1 MDFEEIETPSLTLE
15 PELDLEPAQE
25 AAPVPAEE
33 PAIPQPVLSPAE
45 QKMVA
50 DFAAKIDIEN
60 TNQILQYGAGT
71 QKKMADFSDTALA
84 NVRTQDLG
92 EVGDLLVNVMGELKG
107 LDQEEEK
114 GIFGFFKKQSNK
126 LELMKSKYAKAEVNV
141 EKICSA
147 LEQHQV
153 RLLKDSAVLD
163 KMYDQNLAYFKEL
176 TMYILAGKQK
186 LQDVQEGKLKELEA
200 TAQRTGLAED
210 AQAARDLAEKCN
222 RFEKKIYDL
231 ELTRTI
237 SIQTAPQIRM
247 IQNNDT
253 VMVEKIQT
261 TLVNTIPLWKNQ
273 MVLAL
278 GIAHST
284 EAATAQ
290 RQVNDVTN
298 SLLKK
303 NAEALHM
310 ASVETAKEAERG
322 IVDIETLKKTNQDLI
337 ATLDDVMKVQAE
349 GRQKRLA
356 AEAEMAK
363 MEADLKNIFQFTYIV
378 CIGQKVLYPAT
389 FKCCI
394 NLRSNLGAV
403 YTIYQQRAFSSIIIL
418 LFAFS
423 ILLINPLQIKSNLH
437 YLLQL
442 RK

>member
-15 PELDLEPAQE
+15 PELDLEPAQK

-298 SLLKK
+298 ALLKK

-363 MEADLKNIFQFTYIV
+363 MEADLKNKLLEI
-378 CIGQKVLYPAT
+378 
-389 FKCCI
+389 
-394 NLRSNLGAV
+394 RSG
-403 YTIYQQRAFSSIIIL
+403 
-418 LFAFS
+418 
-423 ILLINPLQIKSNLH
+423 K
-437 YLLQL
+437 
-442 RK
+442 